1 MLDDFG
7 ELRSLV
13 HGAPSRGAWDELC
26 RWIERQDET
35 QQRQWLPYIQTGLAS
50 WPAALRCAP
59 QAWLDTA
66 LERPVLALSL
76 VRWIRCR
83 APTSSE
89 AWLRWGQL
97 AELEHVEGID
107 ASATGLKRAGL
118 KALWSAPCFARIKHL
133 NLRQNP
139 LAGALIGV
147 LSIPRQPTLVELS
160 LSACALR
167 HEDIDALA
175 QSAALANLERLD
187 LSRCELDDESITRHL
202 SSPHLGRLKRLDL
215 SANTLGL
222 EAARAISQTR
232 ALGALEELR
241 LYYTDCDILPELR
254 AILATSEHL
263 PRAVAD
269 SFRKLTF

>member
-1 MLDDFG
+1 MPDDFG

-26 RWIERQDET
+26 LWIERQDET

-59 QAWLDTA
+59 QPWLDTA
-66 LERPVLALSL
+66 LERPVPALRLAK
-76 VRWIRCR
+76 WIKCR
-83 APTSSE
+83 APATSE
-89 AWLRWGQL
+89 AWLIWGQL

-118 KALWSAPCFARIKHL
+118 KALWSAPSLGALQHL
-133 NLRQNP
+133 KLGRNP
-139 LAGALIGV
+139 LAGSLIGV

-175 QSAALANLERLD
+175 QSAALSNLERLD
-187 LSRCELDDESITRHL
+187 LSRCELDDESITRLL
-202 SSPHLGRLKRLDL
+202 SSPHLSRLKSLDL

-254 AILATSEHL
+254 AILGASEHL
-263 PRAVAD
+263 PQAVSA
-269 SFRKLTF
+269 SFRKITI